1 MKNLEWRAYGLGI
14 SLAPALEARDNLE
27 VIAIDEASLQEL
39 GKWPWPRSLLAVIV
53 KKLDEVNART
63 IGITLPMDTAQS
75 EFGVRRLDTI
85 RDEYEG
91 RHEKTVKE
99 VLFMAR
105 QRLDTDGALAVS
117 LRRAGNTI
125 LAISHGLNNE
135 RRVRATAD
143 YKQQVLD
150 GYSLNQFDA
159 EGGLALSLVPSV
171 LTTGLPEVAQA
182 LPPIPML
189 AEQSAA
195 GMLNESIN
203 DYSNGLVSPLL
214 LRHGEQ
220 YYPSFG
226 LMFAALS
233 RGLDVTDIV
242 INPGRGLQL
251 GQLNLH
257 TDPAYRVYPRLYENS
272 AEQSA
277 FAVHSFLDVYYN
289 RIPTERFAGKDVLIG
304 ITAASYAD
312 EVVLPGGQTM
322 TPLIINANLIN
333 NLLHQDNLRVP
344 EMALLIQLA
353 VIAVV
358 ALFLMFVLPRL
369 GFVTGLVTSLFLLFI
384 MVTAHLGTIIVAQQW
399 LPLALPT
406 VVLMF
411 GFIAVSVRRKL
422 QESQLQ
428 TQAHLFESNVTLGE
442 HLQAQGQ
449 FDQAFEK
456 YRVCPPNDRVL
467 ERLYSLGLDFERRR
481 QFNKAVMV
489 FEHLGKQ
496 RSGFRDT
503 KERLKKNRELQDMVV
518 LNKAGNSGGTG
529 TLIIGDKGVE
539 KPMLGRYKIDREIG
553 KGAMGM
559 VYLGHDPK
567 IGRTVAIKTMALG
580 EEFED
585 QDLQEVKS
593 RFMREAESAGRLN
606 HQNIVT
612 IYDVG
617 EEQGLSYI
625 AMDYL
630 RGKNLGNFCLEGRLL
645 PLEVVTQIGI
655 DVASALDF
663 AHNHE
668 VVHRDIKPENI
679 ITMPKTVISRS
690 LTLVSLM
697 SATQARPR
705 LAPCWARLITCRRS
719 RPVPNR

>member
-1 MKNLEWRAYGLGI
+1 M
-14 SLAPALEARDNLE
+14 
-27 VIAIDEASLQEL
+27 
-39 GKWPWPRSLLAVIV
+39 
-53 KKLDEVNART
+53 
-63 IGITLPMDTAQS
+63 
-75 EFGVRRLDTI
+75 
-85 RDEYEG
+85 
-91 RHEKTVKE
+91 
-99 VLFMAR
+99 
-105 QRLDTDGALAVS
+105 
-117 LRRAGNTI
+117 
-125 LAISHGLNNE
+125 
-135 RRVRATAD
+135 
-143 YKQQVLD
+143 
-150 GYSLNQFDA
+150 
-159 EGGLALSLVPSV
+159 
-171 LTTGLPEVAQA
+171 
-182 LPPIPML
+182 
-189 AEQSAA
+189 
-195 GMLNESIN
+195 
-203 DYSNGLVSPLL
+203 
-214 LRHGEQ
+214 
-220 YYPSFG
+220 
-226 LMFAALS
+226 
-233 RGLDVTDIV
+233 
-242 INPGRGLQL
+242 
-251 GQLNLH
+251 
-257 TDPAYRVYPRLYENS
+257 
-272 AEQSA
+272 
-277 FAVHSFLDVYYN
+277 YYN

-322 TPLIINANLIN
+322 TPLMINANLIN

-353 VIAVV
+353 VIGVV

-585 QDLQEVKS
+585 QDLQEIKS

-630 RGKNLGNFCLEGRLL
+630 RGKNLGNFCMEGRLL
-645 PLEVVTQIGI
+645 PLEVVMQIGI
-655 DVASALDF
+655 EVASALDF

-679 ITMPKTVISRS
+679 IYDAKNRDIKVTDFGIAYVSNSSKTKTGTMLGTPYYMSPEQASAKQVDGRSDQFSLGITLYQLSTGKLPFKAEDLSGQIHKICNEKQVDAHKINKKVPACLSRIINKALSKNRDSRYASAAQMAKALRKCRANCYPK
-690 LTLVSLM
+690 
-697 SATQARPR
+697 
-705 LAPCWARLITCRRS
+705 LANTGK
-719 RPVPNR
+719 